1 VGQVFHFTAME
12 TPFSARTF
20 QSPIFPLA
28 NSEEEH
34 SCFMGLQR
42 LFQQQFAEIWAD
54 NNQPRAVVVVP
65 SLSLD
70 EDMAAKIT
78 GHHHYEERL
87 LCMLLLLR
95 KPCTH
100 LIYVTS
106 HAIDPV
112 IIDYYLHLLPGI
124 PSWHARQR
132 LTLLNCNDT
141 SLKTL
146 TAKILERPRL
156 LERIRQ
162 AIPTGV
168 AAHLTCFNATSLE
181 RTLAVRLGIPVYASD
196 PALSFWGTKSGSREI
211 FKKAGVPLP
220 NGFENLRDEDDLIQA
235 LVVLKTQNPD
245 LKKAVIK
252 LNDGFSGE
260 GNAILPFHSPLADS
274 SLEAWVRRELPQKI
288 RFVDIGF
295 TYPHFIH
302 KLTEMQGIVEE
313 FVEGKIKTSPS
324 VQCRIEPSGQ
334 IDIISTHDQLLG
346 GESGQVFQGCT
357 FPAND
362 DYQTELCQMGLKVAE
377 QLRDKGGLGRFGV
390 DFMSVNTPQGWQ
402 HYAIE
407 INLRKG
413 GTTHPYLMLQF
424 LTDGQYVPEKRQY
437 LMPNGQVRHYFATDN
452 LKKNAYRGLSPQDLM
467 EMMIFH
473 GLHYDSVR
481 QEGVFFH
488 LMGALSEHGKLGM
501 TSIGA
506 TPKRAQEFYQKAVAV
521 LDFETTNA

>member
-1 VGQVFHFTAME
+1 ME
-12 TPFSARTF
+12 THFSKRIFEA
-20 QSPIFPLA
+20 PIFPPSE
-28 NSEEEH
+28 SEEEH
-34 SCFMGLQR
+34 DCFLGLQA
-42 LFQQQFAEIWAD
+42 LLYQQFTEIWSND
-54 NNQPRAVVVVP
+54 NKSRAVVVVP

-70 EDMAAKIT
+70 EEMAAKIT

-87 LCMLLLLR
+87 LCMLMLLR
-95 KPCTH
+95 KPRTH
-100 LIYVTS
+100 LIYITS

-124 PSWHARQR
+124 PGWHARQR

-141 SLKTL
+141 SPKTL

-156 LERIRQ
+156 IERIRQ
-162 AIPTGV
+162 AIPLGI

-181 RTLAVRLGIPVYASD
+181 RTLSVQLGIPMYASD
-196 PALSFWGTKSGSREI
+196 PNLSFWGTKSGSREL

-220 NGFENLRDEDDLIQA
+220 NGFENLRDEQDLVQA
-235 LVVLKTQNPD
+235 LVALKTQNTD
-245 LKKAVIK
+245 LKKVVIK
-252 LNDGFSGE
+252 LNNGFSGE
-260 GNAILPFHSPLADS
+260 GNAIFKFDNVPKSQ
-274 SLEAWVRRELPQKI
+274 LETWVRRELPQKI
-288 RFVDIGF
+288 RFVDTGL

-302 KLTEMQGIVEE
+302 KLAEMQGIVEA
-313 FVEGKIKTSPS
+313 FVEGEIKTSPS
-324 VQCRIEPSGQ
+324 VQCRIEPSGE

-346 GESGQVFQGCT
+346 GESGQVFLGCT

-362 DYQTELCQMGLKVAE
+362 NYQTELCQMGIKVAE
-377 QLRDKGGLGRFGV
+377 QLREKGGLGRFGV
-390 DFMSVNTPQGWQ
+390 DFMSVKNPQGWQ

-424 LTDGQYVPEKRQY
+424 LTDGHYVPEKRQY

-452 LKKNAYRGLSPQDLM
+452 LKKAAYRGLTPQDLM
-467 EMMIFH
+467 EIMIFY

-488 LMGALSEHGKLGM
+488 LMGALSEFGKLGM
-501 TSIGA
+501 TSIGS
-506 TPKRAQEFYQKAVAV
+506 TPKRAQELYEKTVEV
-521 LDFETTNA
+521 LDFETS

>member
-1 VGQVFHFTAME
+1 MSQVFHFSAME
-12 TPFSARTF
+12 TSFSVRTF
-20 QSPIFPLA
+20 QAPVFPLA
-28 NSEEEH
+28 NSDEEH
-34 SCFMGLQR
+34 NCFMDLQR
-42 LFQQQFAEIWAD
+42 LFQQQFAEIWSD
-54 NNQPRAVVVVP
+54 DSKPRAVVVVP

-70 EDMAAKIT
+70 EDMAVKIT

-95 KPCTH
+95 KPRTH
-100 LIYVTS
+100 LIYVSS

-132 LTLLNCNDT
+132 LILLNCHDT
-141 SLKTL
+141 SPKTL

-168 AAHLTCFNATSLE
+168 AAHLTCFNATPLE
-181 RTLAVRLGIPVYASD
+181 RTLAVRLGIPMYASD
-196 PALSFWGTKSGSREI
+196 PDLLYWGTKSGSREL

-220 NGFENLRDEDDLIQA
+220 NGFENLRNEEGLIQA
-235 LVVLKTQNPD
+235 LVTLKTQNST

-260 GNAILPFHSPLADS
+260 GNAVLAFEDIADF
-274 SLEAWVRRELPQKI
+274 SLEAWIRRELPRKI
-288 RFVDIGF
+288 RFVDTTL

-302 KLTEMQGIVEE
+302 KLAEMQGIVEE
-313 FVEGKIKTSPS
+313 FVEGEIKTSPS

-346 GESGQVFQGCT
+346 GISGQVFQGCT

-362 DYQTELCQMGLKVAE
+362 DYQAELCQMGLKIAE
-377 QLRDKGGLGRFGV
+377 QLREKGGLGRFGV

-424 LTDGQYVPEKRQY
+424 LTDGQYIPEKRQY
-437 LMPNGQVRHYFATDN
+437 LMPNGQVRYYFATDN
-452 LKKNAYRGLSPQDLM
+452 LKKNTYHGLTPQDLM
-467 EMMIFH
+467 EIMIFH

-506 TPKRAQEFYQKAVAV
+506 TPERAQSFYQKAVDV
-521 LDFETTNA
+521 LDFETT

>member
-1 VGQVFHFTAME
+1 ME
-12 TPFSARTF
+12 TNFSKR
-20 QSPIFPLA
+20 IFTPLFFPPYESDEEKTQFA
-28 NSEEEH
+28 N
-34 SCFMGLQR
+34 LQV
-42 LFQQQFAEIWAD
+42 LLKQQFSEIWTDDHA
-54 NNQPRAVVVVP
+54 PRAVVVVP

-70 EDMAAKIT
+70 ANMAVKVA
-78 GHHHYEERL
+78 GYHHYEERL
-87 LCMLLLLR
+87 LCMLMLLR
-95 KPCTH
+95 KPRTH

-124 PSWHARQR
+124 PGWHARQR

-141 SLKTL
+141 SSKTL
-146 TAKILERPRL
+146 TAKVLERPRL

-162 AIPTGV
+162 AIPSGV

-181 RTLAVRLGIPVYASD
+181 RSLAVRLGIPMFASD
-196 PALSFWGTKSGSREI
+196 PDLLFWGTKSGSRAL
-211 FKKAGVPLP
+211 FKKAGVPHP
-220 NGFENLRDEDDLIQA
+220 YGFENLRDEQDLVQA
-235 LVVLKTQNPD
+235 LGALKKRNPS
-245 LKKAVIK
+245 LRKAVIK

-260 GNAILPFHSPLADS
+260 GNAIFRFDTFDDFLP
-274 SLEAWVRRELPQKI
+274 ERWGQQELFQRV
-288 RFVDIGF
+288 RFVD
-295 TYPHFIH
+295 
-302 KLTEMQGIVEE
+302 TELSYTDFVTQLAQMQGIVEE
-313 FVEGKIKTSPS
+313 FVEGETKTSPS
-324 VQCRIEPSGQ
+324 VQCRIEPSGE

-357 FPAND
+357 FPANEQ
-362 DYQTELCQMGLKVAE
+362 YQTELCQMGIKVAE
-377 QLRDKGGLGRFGV
+377 QLREKGGLGRFGV
-390 DFMSVNTPQGWQ
+390 DFISVKTPQSWQ

-424 LTDGQYVPEKRQY
+424 LTDGHYVPEKRQY
-437 LMPNGQVRHYFATDN
+437 LMPNGQVRYYFATDN
-452 LKKNAYRGLSPQDLM
+452 LKKIAYHGLTPQDLM
-467 EMMIFH
+467 EIMVFH

-506 TPKRAQEFYQKAVAV
+506 TPQRAQEFYQKAVEV
-521 LDFETTNA
+521 LDFETTHA